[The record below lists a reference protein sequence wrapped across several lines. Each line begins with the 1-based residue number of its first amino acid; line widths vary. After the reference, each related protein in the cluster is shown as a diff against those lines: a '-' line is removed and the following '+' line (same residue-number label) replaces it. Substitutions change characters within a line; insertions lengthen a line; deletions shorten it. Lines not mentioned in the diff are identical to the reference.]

1 MRAAGAR
8 DTPAGAGAA
17 VSPSAVDYGDV
28 AVAET
33 CSLTAGVRRGV
44 VLTYRVLSRR
54 GRYVEIRRRNKS
66 GSGSSGK
73 RG

>member
-1 MRAAGAR
+1 MPPALA
-8 DTPAGAGAA
+8 TPRQ
-17 VSPSAVDYGDV
+17 VLELLFPPSAVDDVDV

-66 GSGSSGK
+66 GSGKSGK